1 VPHAAAE
8 VAVVDEFGVRVV
20 TLRGVL
26 DVFSASVV
34 GARVLA
40 ALPADTRQIVLD
52 LDGVEFMDSAG
63 VSALVRLREHAG
75 HRSIAVNARLGPAL
89 HLNPTVTAVLHRV
102 LDFEDVVDLGHADE
116 PSTARSPVS
125 STG

>member
-20 TLRGVL
+20 ALRGVL
-26 DVFSASVV
+26 DVFSASVI

-40 ALPADTRQIVLD
+40 GLPADTHQIVLD
-52 LDGVEFMDSAG
+52 LDGIEFMDSAG

-75 HRSIAVNARLGPAL
+75 HRAIPVTARLGPAL
-89 HLNPTVTAVLHRV
+89 HLNPTVTAVLQRV
-102 LDFEDVVDLGHADE
+102 LECEDIIDLGQAED